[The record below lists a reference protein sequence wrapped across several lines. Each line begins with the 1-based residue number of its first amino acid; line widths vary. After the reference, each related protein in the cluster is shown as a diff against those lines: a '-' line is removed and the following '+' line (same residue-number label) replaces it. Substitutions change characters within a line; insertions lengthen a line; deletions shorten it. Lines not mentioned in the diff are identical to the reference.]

1 MVAPFATYTSV
12 YPPPS
17 ASVLVSTTQQ
27 IRLSFSEAGTNAH
40 CVGNFS
46 FVSLTGGASYRYPCE
61 DMIPIN
67 QEVILKT
74 SFNLGS
80 DQYYI
85 RIETGGLTDL
95 SGNALPILLSSSNEL
110 VPFDTAGN
118 YIIDT
123 QDDQT
128 VPVVV
133 GSAPSD
139 GETSDLV
146 VDTGNGT
153 FSDRVDIYVSE
164 DVTLVTGK

>member
-27 IRLSFSEAGTNAH
+27 IRLSFSEAVTNAH
-40 CVGNFS
+40 CVGNYS

-67 QEVILKT
+67 EKVILT
-74 SFNLGS
+74 SNFNFGS

-95 SGNALPILLSSSNEL
+95 SGNALPILLSSNNEL
-110 VPFDTAGN
+110 VPFDTAGS

-123 QDDQT
+123 SDDQT
-128 VPVVV
+128 VPVAV
-133 GSAPSD
+133 GSSPCD
-139 GETSDLV
+139 GCTSGLV

-153 FSDRVDIYVSE
+153 FADRVDVYVS
-164 DVTLVTGK
+164 